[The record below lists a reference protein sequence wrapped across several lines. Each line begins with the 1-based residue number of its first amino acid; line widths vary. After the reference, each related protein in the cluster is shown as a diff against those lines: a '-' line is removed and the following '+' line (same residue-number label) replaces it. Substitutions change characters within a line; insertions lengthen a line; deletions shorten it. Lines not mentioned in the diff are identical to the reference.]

1 MIVCFPESQC
11 KDNTCRKP
19 NVPQCPTMS
28 CNVPICPDKGEKECR
43 LFGLV
48 VDISYICIVIENHK
62 IPKYMF
68 QIRPYGKAELALLYQ
83 PCSSPETAQ
92 KTFYRWIKGCPLLMQ
107 ELDAMHYNPKRRTF
121 LKPEVEAIIKHLG
134 EP

>member
-1 MIVCFPESQC
+1 
-11 KDNTCRKP
+11 
-19 NVPQCPTMS
+19 MS
-28 CNVPICPDKGEKECR
+28 CNVPICPDKGEKER
-43 LFGLV
+43 ELFGLV

-62 IPKYMF
+62 NPIYMF